1 MAKTINLLMD
11 VSSDQ
16 DSYVL
21 EYWNAMLNEQN
32 GNFAKLDREFGNLVS
47 KLDFNIQTT
56 DWVPEDNPPFH
67 YKATVVLSNT
77 LIADN
82 SMVEAFFNNVLVSAG
97 VVLYSVTQV
106 DNDLIL
112 VFYADTAK
120 TGVVEGFIKYIYST
134 IGLDPMTV
142 TPAE

>member
-1 MAKTINLLMD
+1 MAKTINLQMD

-21 EYWNAMLNEQN
+21 EYWNAMLNEQS
-32 GNFAKLDREFGNLVS
+32 GNFAVLDREFGNLVS
-47 KLDFNIQTT
+47 KLDFNIQMA
-56 DWVPEDNPPFH
+56 DWVAEENPPFH

-82 SMVEAFFNNVLVSAG
+82 SMVEAFFNNVLISAG
-97 VVLYSVTQV
+97 VILYSVTQ
-106 DNDLIL
+106 DANNLIL

-120 TGVVEGFIKYIYST
+120 TNIVEGFIKYIYSS
-134 IGLDPMTV
+134 IGLIPMTV
-142 TPAE
+142 TPVE